1 MNISRV
7 KYLVK
12 RVTESPFDF
21 LLKKINV
28 ELNKKVLYRAGS
40 ALLKAKLNKAEI
52 SLQSKQSS
60 SINPVLSNE
69 QLSYLLTR
77 VNAYKDKGYPCLGYG
92 NVDIQSDETFHY
104 DSIHDYKWNSN
115 ANSFDIDFVLSNITC
130 DVKVPWEKSR
140 LQWLVEKALLC
151 TNGEWDINDVYS
163 HLKLWSDQNTFLKGV
178 NWISSMEVAIRLVNL
193 AFVYLLVKA
202 NEHHDLNSLL
212 EQLIAKH
219 DVYLELY
226 PEISDIPGNHY
237 LATEVGKIVVSYLK
251 QQSYSEKVFNELLIQ
266 QFPNDGVQLEYS
278 TVYHRLC
285 VDLAVIGYLFISFD
299 DMEKEVSERIN
310 RLVNSLSLISSKK
323 GLLPI
328 FGDSDSGQVLNF
340 GQSSRSCNLYFD
352 WRSKETAH
360 TIYSAVLEQIGMRA
374 IPKLTEEPSQKP
386 FQELYPFLI
395 MTKDS
400 YKAVIRYGKAGLKE
414 RAPHDHD
421 DMLSFWLFKGG
432 DDIVLERGCAP
443 YTSDIRL
450 REEYLSSLSH
460 NVIMNNSGTRADFK
474 SGSVFRTVEMGE
486 CSLLEQELSS
496 VSLLYK
502 DRDITHQRRFC
513 LTEAGLTIHDSW
525 KAEKGLLFTLYL
537 SPYAESDIL
546 NLDNIKKEQSC
557 LIEDYG
563 NKSGTELNKLM
574 LNLKNEGSLDF
585 VIK

>member
-1 MNISRV
+1 
-7 KYLVK
+7 
-12 RVTESPFDF
+12 
-21 LLKKINV
+21 
-28 ELNKKVLYRAGS
+28 
-40 ALLKAKLNKAEI
+40 
-52 SLQSKQSS
+52 
-60 SINPVLSNE
+60 
-69 QLSYLLTR
+69 
-77 VNAYKDKGYPCLGYG
+77 
-92 NVDIQSDETFHY
+92 
-104 DSIHDYKWNSN
+104 
-115 ANSFDIDFVLSNITC
+115 
-130 DVKVPWEKSR
+130 
-140 LQWLVEKALLC
+140 
-151 TNGEWDINDVYS
+151 
-163 HLKLWSDQNTFLKGV
+163 
-178 NWISSMEVAIRLVNL
+178 
-193 AFVYLLVKA
+193 
-202 NEHHDLNSLL
+202 
-212 EQLIAKH
+212 
-219 DVYLELY
+219 
-226 PEISDIPGNHY
+226 
-237 LATEVGKIVVSYLK
+237 
-251 QQSYSEKVFNELLIQ
+251 
-266 QFPNDGVQLEYS
+266 
-278 TVYHRLC
+278 
-285 VDLAVIGYLFISFD
+285 
-299 DMEKEVSERIN
+299 
-310 RLVNSLSLISSKK
+310 
-323 GLLPI
+323 
-328 FGDSDSGQVLNF
+328 
-340 GQSSRSCNLYFD
+340 
-352 WRSKETAH
+352 
-360 TIYSAVLEQIGMRA
+360 
-374 IPKLTEEPSQKP
+374 
-386 FQELYPFLI
+386 